1 MEHTSIINRVNRG
14 CLNPQ
19 LQLSFGSSVKLF
31 IDSRVRC
38 IKRDVA
44 CGAVRVPFKKDFLV
58 GREREQ
64 SSELQRVR
72 VIQIVPQEPKGKR
85 GKHVLKVQELWIS
98 VTLLGRT
105 LAPRSLKAS
114 LKRRV
119 WLLIV
124 IFAVIKVSGGRVL

>member
-1 MEHTSIINRVNRG
+1 MEHTSVINRVNRG

-44 CGAVRVPFKKDFLV
+44 CGAVRIPFKKDFLV

-64 SSELQRVR
+64 SSELQCVS
-72 VIQIVPQEPKGKR
+72 VIQIVPQKPKGKR

-98 VTLLGRT
+98 V
-105 LAPRSLKAS
+105 PC
-114 LKRRV
+114 
-119 WLLIV
+119 
-124 IFAVIKVSGGRVL
+124 